1 MKSSESPGQA
11 ASLVMEAKTT
21 AAAPPAAHSVGLW
34 GFALLLLVGLNL
46 RPFLTS
52 VGPVL
57 NLLQADTG
65 MGHGMAAILTT
76 LPFVMMGLLAL
87 AGAALAQ
94 CFGEQR
100 TLLCALLL
108 LALGCGA
115 RFLADS
121 ATSLILTAILAGTG
135 VATVQALMPGV
146 CKRWFAGRIALAM
159 GLYSAALVGGGA
171 MGALVSPALVM
182 LTADWRP
189 GLAVWAL
196 PALLAW
202 GLWLWR
208 APEETVAAAT
218 QASVPVS
225 VRAFFGSRRAW
236 LLALYFGLAN
246 SGYASLVAWLPSFYV
261 DEGMDA
267 QSAGSLLAWMAL
279 FQAAAALLMPLSVRA
294 ALDRRVGLYG
304 VMLLQLLGFAGLA
317 WAPEVAPLLW
327 VALAGFGLGGCFSL
341 CLIVSLDHLPGARA
355 AGALAAFVQGIGFLI
370 TAVGPWLVGALRDG
384 GGDFTDAWWL
394 HGAIAFG
401 MLLVSVR
408 FNPAGYGRS
417 MARLGA

>member
-1 MKSSESPGQA
+1 MNSLPPAGQP
-11 ASLVMEAKTT
+11 ASLVMAADAT
-21 AAAPPAAHSVGLW
+21 AAPVVGHSAGLW

-57 NLLQADTG
+57 NTLQADTG

-94 CFGEQR
+94 RFGEQR

-115 RFLADS
+115 RLLADS

-171 MGALVSPALVM
+171 MGALVSPALVT

-189 GLAVWAL
+189 GLAIWAL

-208 APEETVAAAT
+208 APENSAAADP
-218 QASVPVS
+218 ASEAVS
-225 VRAFFGSRRAW
+225 VRACFSRRRAW

-261 DEGMDA
+261 DQGVDA

-279 FQAAAALLMPLSVRA
+279 FQAAAALLMPLSVRGS
-294 ALDRRVGLYG
+294 LDRRVGLYV
-304 VMLLQLLGFAGLA
+304 VMLLQLLGFAGFALA
-317 WAPEVAPLLW
+317 PQVAPLLW

-417 MARLGA
+417 MTRLGA

>member
-1 MKSSESPGQA
+1 MA
-11 ASLVMEAKTT
+11 ADAT
-21 AAAPPAAHSVGLW
+21 AAPVVGHSAGLW

-57 NLLQADTG
+57 NTLQADTG

-94 CFGEQR
+94 RFGEQR

-115 RFLADS
+115 RLLADS

-171 MGALVSPALVM
+171 LGALVSPALVT

-189 GLAVWAL
+189 GLAIWAL

-208 APEETVAAAT
+208 APESSAAADP
-218 QASVPVS
+218 ASEAVS
-225 VRAFFGSRRAW
+225 VRACFGRRRAW

-261 DEGMDA
+261 DQGVDA

-279 FQAAAALLMPLSVRA
+279 FQAAAALLMPLSVRGS
-294 ALDRRVGLYG
+294 LDRRVGLYV
-304 VMLLQLLGFAGLA
+304 VMLLQLLGFAGFALA
-317 WAPEVAPLLW
+317 PQVAPLLW

-417 MARLGA
+417 MTRLGA

>member
-1 MKSSESPGQA
+1 MHRPEQPRTTEPDMTA
-11 ASLVMEAKTT
+11 LASQGAERIAGLGGFMLLV
-21 AAAPPAAHSVGLW
+21 
-34 GFALLLLVGLNL
+34 LVGLNL

-57 NLLQADTG
+57 DAVQTDTG

-76 LPFVMMGLLAL
+76 LPFLMMGWLAL
-87 AGAALAQ
+87 AGAAVAHR
-94 CFGEQR
+94 FGEQR

-115 RFLADS
+115 RLLADS
-121 ATSLILTAILAGTG
+121 ATSLILTAMLAGTG
-135 VATVQALMPGV
+135 VAAVQALMPGV
-146 CKRWFAGRIALAM
+146 CKRWFDGRIALAM

-171 MGALVSPALVM
+171 LGALASPVLAE

-189 GLAVWAL
+189 GLAIWAL

-208 APEETVAAAT
+208 APVDKVTTAQAAL
-218 QASVPVS
+218 PVS
-225 VRAFFGSRRAW
+225 VRAFLRSRRAW

-246 SGYASLVAWLPSFYV
+246 SGYASLVAWLPAFYV
-261 DEGMDA
+261 GEGMGTRA
-267 QSAGSLLAWMAL
+267 AGSLLAWMAL
-279 FQAAAALLMPLSVRA
+279 FQAAAALLMPLVVRGS
-294 ALDRRVGLYG
+294 LDRRFGLYV
-304 VMLLQLLGFAGLA
+304 VMLAQLLGFAGIALV
-317 WAPEVAPLLW
+317 PQTAPLLW

-370 TAVGPWLVGALRDG
+370 TAAGPWLVGALRDG
-384 GGDFTDAWWL
+384 GGDFVDAWWL
-394 HGAIAFG
+394 HGAIAAG
-401 MLLVSVR
+401 MLLLSVR
-408 FNPAGYGRS
+408 FNPAGYARS
-417 MARLGA
+417 MVRLGA

>member
-1 MKSSESPGQA
+1 MNRPAQPRTAELAVAPSPSSC
-11 ASLVMEAKTT
+11 
-21 AAAPPAAHSVGLW
+21 AAPVAGLG
-34 GFALLLLVGLNL
+34 GFMLLVLVGLNL

-57 NLLQADTG
+57 KAVQADTG
-65 MGHGMAAILTT
+65 MGHGLAAILTT
-76 LPFVMMGLLAL
+76 LPFIMMGLLAL
-87 AGAALAQ
+87 AGAGLARR
-94 CFGEQR
+94 FGEQR
-100 TLLCALLL
+100 TLLGALLL

-115 RFLADS
+115 RLLADS
-121 ATSLILTAILAGTG
+121 AAGLLLTAVLAGTG

-171 MGALVSPALVM
+171 MGALLSPAMAHLY
-182 LTADWRP
+182 TDWRP
-189 GLAVWAL
+189 GLAFWAL

-208 APEETVAAAT
+208 APREQDTAVVAL
-218 QASVPVS
+218 SL
-225 VRAFFGSRRAW
+225 RGFFGNRRAW

-261 DEGMDA
+261 DEGMDP

-279 FQAAAALLMPLSVRA
+279 FQAAAALLMPLSVRGS
-294 ALDRRVGLYG
+294 LDRRAGLYG
-304 VMLLQLLGFAGLA
+304 VMLLQLLGFAGFALLPQA
-317 WAPEVAPLLW
+317 APWLW

-370 TAVGPWLVGALRDG
+370 TAAGPWLVGALRDG
-384 GGDFTDAWWL
+384 GGDFVDAWWL
-394 HGAIAFG
+394 HGAIALC
-401 MLLVSVR
+401 MLLLSVR

>member
-1 MKSSESPGQA
+1 
-11 ASLVMEAKTT
+11 L
-21 AAAPPAAHSVGLW
+21 HSVGLW
-34 GFALLLLVGLNL
+34 GFALLVLVGLNL

-57 NLLQADTG
+57 NAVQADTG
-65 MGHGMAAILTT
+65 MGHGTAAILTT

-94 CFGEQR
+94 RFGEQR

-115 RFLADS
+115 RLLADS

-171 MGALVSPALVM
+171 MGALLSPALAT

-189 GLAVWAL
+189 GLAIWAL

-208 APEETVAAAT
+208 APGQSVTAAVS
-218 QASVPVS
+218 ASVPLS

-261 DEGMDA
+261 DEEMGA

-279 FQAAAALLMPLSVRA
+279 FQAAAALLMPLSVRGS
-294 ALDRRVGLYG
+294 LDRRVGLYV
-304 VMLLQLLGFAGLA
+304 VMLLQLLGFAGFALA
-317 WAPEVAPLLW
+317 PQVAPLLW

-370 TAVGPWLVGALRDG
+370 TAIGPWLAGALRDG
-384 GGDFTDAWWL
+384 GGDFVDAWWL
-394 HGAIAFG
+394 HGAIALC
-401 MLLVSVR
+401 MLLLSAR
-408 FNPAGYGRS
+408 FNPAGYANS
-417 MARLGA
+417 MGRLGA

>member
-1 MKSSESPGQA
+1 MNLPQQSVQPA
-11 ASLVMEAKTT
+11 PFT
-21 AAAPPAAHSVGLW
+21 APPTTVLSTGLG
-34 GFALLLLVGLNL
+34 GFVLLVLIGLNL

-57 NLLQADTG
+57 NAVQADTG
-65 MGHGMAAILTT
+65 MGHGMAAIMTT

-87 AGAALAQ
+87 LGAGLAQ
-94 CFGEQR
+94 RFGERR

-115 RFLADS
+115 RLFADGS
-121 ATSLILTAILAGTG
+121 ASLLLTAVLAGTG

-146 CKRWFAGRIALAM
+146 CKRWFAGHIALAM

-171 MGALVSPALVM
+171 LGALASPALS
-182 LTADWRP
+182 TFYSDWRP

-202 GLWLWR
+202 GWWLWC
-208 APEETVAAAT
+208 APRETET
-218 QASVPVS
+218 TGIRVS
-225 VRAFFGSRRAW
+225 VRGFFGNRRAW

-261 DEGMDA
+261 DEGMA
-267 QSAGSLLAWMAL
+267 PQTAGSLLAWMAL
-279 FQAAAALLMPLSVRA
+279 FQAAAALLMPLTVRGT
-294 ALDRRVGLYG
+294 LDRRCSLYI
-304 VMLLQLLGFAGLA
+304 VMLLQVLGFAGFALV
-317 WAPEVAPLLW
+317 PQVAPWLW

-384 GGDFTDAWWL
+384 GGDFGDAWWL
-394 HGAIAFG
+394 HGAIALC
-401 MLLVSVR
+401 MLLLSVR
-408 FNPAGYGRS
+408 FNPAAYARCMG
-417 MARLGA
+417 RLGA

>member
-1 MKSSESPGQA
+1 MNSLPPAGQP
-11 ASLVMEAKTT
+11 ASLVMAADAT
-21 AAAPPAAHSVGLW
+21 AAPVVGHSAGLW

-57 NLLQADTG
+57 NTLQADTG

-94 CFGEQR
+94 RFGEQR

-115 RFLADS
+115 RLLADS

-171 MGALVSPALVM
+171 LGALVSPALVT

-189 GLAVWAL
+189 GLAIWAL

-208 APEETVAAAT
+208 APESSAAADP
-218 QASVPVS
+218 ASEAVS
-225 VRAFFGSRRAW
+225 VRACFGRRRAW

-261 DEGMDA
+261 DQGVDA

-279 FQAAAALLMPLSVRA
+279 FQAAAALLMPLSVRGS
-294 ALDRRVGLYG
+294 LDRRVGLYV
-304 VMLLQLLGFAGLA
+304 VMLLQLLGFAGFALA
-317 WAPEVAPLLW
+317 PQVAPLLW

-417 MARLGA
+417 MTRLGA